1 MSDLKENWASAAES
15 LTAKVREGLA
25 DLAGLI
31 IRNYGD
37 LGQSREENAWPC
49 GYNMSWAA
57 VLYLG
62 CLGLSLS
69 CTPCFSFLLNT
80 F

>member
-25 DLAGLI
+25 DLAGFI

-37 LGQSREENAWPC
+37 LGQSREENA
-49 GYNMSWAA
+49 
-57 VLYLG
+57 
-62 CLGLSLS
+62 
-69 CTPCFSFLLNT
+69 
-80 F
+80 